1 MIDPEATLATPHEER
16 PARALV
22 IVAHPDDADFGVAGT
37 LARWIRAGTVA
48 HMVCCTS
55 GDAGADDATTDPL
68 ELARTREAEQRAAAE
83 IIGYEGVEFLH
94 RPDGALENDLALREQ
109 LVRTIRRFR
118 PDAVVAMDPTVIIHE
133 SGFVQHVD
141 HRNAGLAAVDA
152 VYPAARN
159 PMAFP
164 HLVTIEG
171 LAPIDVNE
179 LYLFFSD
186 QPNAWVDVSETFEAK
201 LAALRAHASQLRE
214 PDELEGRMRAWAAD
228 DGKRIGVAAAES
240 FRRLS
245 LR

>member
-1 MIDPEATLATPHEER
+1 MTDSDTPPATPHEER
-16 PARALV
+16 PQRALV

-37 LARWIRAGTVA
+37 LARWISAGTVA
-48 HMVCCTS
+48 RMVCCTS

-68 ELARTREAEQRAAAE
+68 ELARLREAEQRAAAE
-83 IIGYEGVEFLH
+83 IVGYEGVDFLH

-109 LVRTIRRFR
+109 LVRIIRTFR

-133 SGFVQHVD
+133 AGFVQHVD

-159 PMAFP
+159 AMAFP

-171 LAPIDVNE
+171 LQPCEVNDV
-179 LYLFFSD
+179 YLFFTD
-186 QPNAWVDVSETFEAK
+186 KPNAWVDVSDTFEVK
-201 LAALRAHASQLRE
+201 MAALRAHASQIRE
-214 PDELEGRMRAWAAD
+214 PEELEGRIRGWAGE
-228 DGKRIGVAAAES
+228 DGKKIGVGAAES
-240 FRRLS
+240 FRKLS